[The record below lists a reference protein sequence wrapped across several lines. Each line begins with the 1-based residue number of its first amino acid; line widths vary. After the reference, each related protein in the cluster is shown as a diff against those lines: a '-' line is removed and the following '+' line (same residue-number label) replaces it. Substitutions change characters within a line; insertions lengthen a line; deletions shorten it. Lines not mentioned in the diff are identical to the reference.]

1 VSDSTTPRKAPA
13 DRDAANRSDDGGTA
27 PGLRLM
33 IYDRSCRGRPALP
46 GLSHAWW
53 AGALLYRGLGRLHA
67 HHGVGSW
74 EEALEWLAA
83 HRPSEP
89 LAEVQYWGHGK
100 WGSARICNQHLD
112 RRALDSRHPLH
123 ARLAAVRDR
132 MLPGGRSLWWF
143 RTCETFGARP
153 GQRLAVELSEFLG
166 ARVAGHTYIIG
177 HVQSGLHTLAP
188 GQRPAWSEDEGL
200 REGSPDAPKRAF
212 WSRWTAPNTITCLR
226 GTIPPGY

>member
-1 VSDSTTPRKAPA
+1 MSVEQAAPA
-13 DRDAANRSDDGGTA
+13 PA
-27 PGLRLM
+27 PAPAPTQGLRLM

-53 AGALLYRGLGRLHA
+53 AGAKLYRSLGRLHA
-67 HHGVGSW
+67 HRGVGSW
-74 EEALEWLAA
+74 EEALEWLAE

-100 WGSARICNQHLD
+100 WGAARIGQQLLD
-112 RRALDSRHPLH
+112 RRALEPRHPLH

-132 MLPGGRSLWWF
+132 LLPAARGLWWF

-153 GQRLAVELSEFLG
+153 GHQLAIELSEFLG

-188 GQRPAWSEDEGL
+188 GERPTWAEDEGL
-200 REGSPDAPKRAF
+200 REGTPAEPLRAH
-212 WSRWTAPNTITCLR
+212 WSRMRAPNTITCLR
-226 GTIPPGY
+226 GTIPAGY